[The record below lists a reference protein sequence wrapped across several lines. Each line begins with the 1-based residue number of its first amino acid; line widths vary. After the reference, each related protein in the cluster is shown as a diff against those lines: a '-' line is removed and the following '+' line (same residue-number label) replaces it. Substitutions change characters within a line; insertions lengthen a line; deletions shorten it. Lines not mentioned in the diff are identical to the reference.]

1 LTKELTMP
9 RKRGRPYAGGGDPL
23 LNARAPTS
31 LIEAI
36 RANAV
41 SRKVAMSVVIRDAL
55 ERYLSDNAD
64 GAPRSRDAR
73 EAA

>member
-1 LTKELTMP
+1 LTEEL
-9 RKRGRPYAGGGDPL
+9 RKRGRPYAGGADPL

-36 RANAV
+36 RANAA

-55 ERYLSDNAD
+55 ERYLRNDAD
-64 GAPRSRDAR
+64 DVQREGEAR